1 MKTVKL
7 IICNQSSKAKRFF
20 LQKKCKYSATENM
33 YYSRPKEESL
43 KKRYSTSIIWP
54 FFSILPNHNQLK
66 PKQIGIRCCCFL
78 HFKKS
83 KQTAYFFSSKCIQTA
98 DFVY

>member
-7 IICNQSSKAKRFF
+7 IIYNQSSKANRFF
-20 LQKKCKYSATENM
+20 FAKKCKYSATENM

-43 KKRYSTSIIWP
+43 KKKVQYLNNLA